1 MNQQQISST
10 GSRNMWL
17 RALFMLLMVMAYQLS
32 VTLLFFLGLIQ
43 FAFAWLADGPNE
55 RLMAFG
61 RNLGTYLR
69 QIVEF
74 LTFSTDEAPFP
85 FSDWPS
91 SD

>member
-1 MNQQQISST
+1 MDQQQISGT

-32 VTLLFFLGLIQ
+32 VTLLFFVALIQ
-43 FAFAWLADGPNE
+43 FVFALLADGPNE

-61 RNLGTYLR
+61 RNLGAYLR

-74 LTFSTDEAPFP
+74 LTFSSDEAPFP